1 MTVIN
6 TNVAAQLTAN
16 AMKSNN
22 RDMQT
27 SMERLATGARINS
40 AGDDA
45 AGLGIGS
52 KMTSQIRGLDQAVR
66 NANDA
71 ISMLQTADSASVE
84 ISDMLQRMREL
95 AVQAKNGTNSAND
108 LVNLNKEFAQLA
120 NEIERVADKT
130 TFNGENI
137 MNGSNGSNS
146 DGVVSFNVGHGVSDT
161 LSFTFRDFQLGS
173 GSTAGTQGVHTLD
186 VTAARYNAFAA
197 SSEMHIT
204 NSEGFTVI
212 VDDAAIVAAQLL
224 TSGTGTDFQ
233 DSDFATLVQAINTQI
248 DAATGFGAMTAAAVG
263 TSGITF
269 TQDAAGTGDI
279 LTIKTVTS
287 AGVAT
292 DFGTSL
298 ATTTVGSA
306 TGGDGNPMAA
316 VLTDFLTAGSQAQA
330 YTSASDNTLLELD
343 NAITGV
349 DKMRADFGAVINR
362 LEYTVDNLNS
372 IAQNTRAARSAVMD
386 ADYAAETTEL
396 ARTQIISQAS
406 TAMLSQANQ
415 QAQSVLALLK

>member
-16 AMKSNN
+16 AMKSNS

-27 SMERLATGARINS
+27 SMERLATGSRINS

-66 NANDA
+66 NSNDA
-71 ISMLQTADSASVE
+71 IAMLQTADGASVE

-95 AVQAKNGTNSAND
+95 AVQAKNGTNSSND

-137 MNGSNGSNS
+137 MNGSNGAGD
-146 DGVVSFNVGHGVSDT
+146 DGVVSFNIGHGTSDT

-173 GSTAGTQGVHTLD
+173 GSTEGTAGVHTLD
-186 VTAARYNAFAA
+186 VTAARYQGFAA

-204 NSEGFTVI
+204 NSDGFTVI
-212 VDDAAIVAAQLL
+212 VDDAAIAANDAEG
-224 TSGTGTDFQ
+224 STDFQ
-233 DSDFATLVQAINTQI
+233 DATFGDIILAINAQI
-248 DAATGFGAMTAAAVG
+248 GAATGFDGMAAAAVG

-269 TQDAAGTGDI
+269 TQDTAGTGDI

-292 DFGTSL
+292 DFGTAL
-298 ATTTVGSA
+298 THTTVGSA
-306 TGGDGNPMAA
+306 TSADGNPMATSLSA
-316 VLTDFLTAGSQAQA
+316 FLTAGSQAEA
-330 YTSASDNTLLELD
+330 PTTIANLD

-349 DKMRADFGAVINR
+349 DKMRANYGSVINR

-386 ADYAAETTEL
+386 ADYATETTEL
-396 ARTQIISQAS
+396 ARTQIIAQAS

>member
-6 TNVAAQLTAN
+6 TNVAAQVTAN
-16 AMKSNN
+16 AMKTNSKH
-22 RDMQT
+22 MET
-27 SMERLATGARINS
+27 TMERLATGFRINS

-71 ISMLQTADSASVE
+71 ISMLQTADGASVE

-95 AVQAKNGTNSAND
+95 AVQAKNDTNSTND

-130 TFNGENI
+130 TFNGQNI
-137 MNGSNGSNS
+137 LNGLGAKT
-146 DGVVSFNVGHGVSDT
+146 FNIGHGVDDT
-161 LSFTFRDFQLGS
+161 LSFTFRDFEMDQ
-173 GSTAGTQGVHTLD
+173 GSTIGTSGVHNLAVTLATYSAYGATD
-186 VTAARYNAFAA
+186 
-197 SSEMHIT
+197 EMHIT
-204 NSEGFTVI
+204 NSAGDTVI
-212 VDDAAIVAAQLL
+212 VDATAIGNATGAGTNFTDVGYTQLVL
-224 TSGTGTDFQ
+224 
-233 DSDFATLVQAINTQI
+233 AINNQI
-248 DAATGFGAMTAAAVG
+248 DAADDAAGFEGMAAADVGSAG
-263 TSGITF
+263 TSISF
-269 TQDAAGTGDI
+269 TQDTAGTGDI
-279 LTIKTVTS
+279 LSIKRVTS
-287 AGVAT
+287 AGVMT
-292 DFGTSL
+292 DFGTL
-298 ATTTVGSA
+298 TQTVVGAAS
-306 TGGDGNPMAA
+306 TGDGNPMADNIS
-316 VLTDFLTAGSQAQA
+316 DFQTAGSQAQA
-330 YTSASDNTLLELD
+330 TDTIAELD
-343 NAITGV
+343 AAITGV
-349 DKMRADFGAVINR
+349 DKARADFGAVINR

>member
-1 MTVIN
+1 MET
-6 TNVAAQLTAN
+6 T
-16 AMKSNN
+16 
-22 RDMQT
+22 MQ
-27 SMERLATGARINS
+27 RLATGFRINS

-71 ISMLQTADSASVE
+71 ISMLQTADGASVE

-95 AVQAKNGTNSAND
+95 AVQSKNGTNSSDD

-130 TFNGENI
+130 TYNGLSI
-137 MNGSNGSNS
+137 MNGSVGAASN
-146 DGVVSFNVGHGVSDT
+146 GVVSFNVGHGTSDA
-161 LSFTFRDFQLGS
+161 LSFTFRDFEMDQ
-173 GSTAGTQGVHTLD
+173 GSTVGTSGVHNLATSISVFTGYAD
-186 VTAARYNAFAA
+186 AD
-197 SSEMHIT
+197 EMVIT
-204 NSEGFTVI
+204 NSAGDSVIIDSGALTTAGATNGFTG
-212 VDDAAIVAAQLL
+212 ATMAQLV
-224 TSGTGTDFQ
+224 S
-233 DSDFATLVQAINTQI
+233 AINTQI
-248 DAATGFGAMTAAAVG
+248 GNATNFEGMAALANGAETA
-263 TSGITF
+263 ITF

-279 LTIKTVTS
+279 LSIKRRTT
-287 AGVAT
+287 AGALT
-292 DFGTSL
+292 DFGTL
-298 ATTTVGSA
+298 TQTTVGA
-306 TGGDGNPMAA
+306 VAGGNGNPMGRD
-316 VLTDFLTAGSQAQA
+316 LSGFQTAGALAQD
-330 YTSASDNTLLELD
+330 SNTLGYLD

-396 ARTQIISQAS
+396 ARTQIIAQAS

>member
-6 TNVAAQLTAN
+6 TNVAAQVTAN
-16 AMKSNN
+16 AMKTNSKH
-22 RDMQT
+22 MET
-27 SMERLATGARINS
+27 TMERLATGFRINS

-71 ISMLQTADSASVE
+71 ISMLQTADGASVE
-84 ISDMLQRMREL
+84 ISNMLQRMREL
-95 AVQAKNGTNSAND
+95 AVQSKNGTNSSND

-130 TFNGENI
+130 TFNGQSI
-137 MNGSNGSNS
+137 MNGLGA
-146 DGVVSFNVGHGVSDT
+146 VTFNVGHGTSDT
-161 LSFTFRDFQLGS
+161 MSFTFRDFEMDQ
-173 GSTAGTQGVHTLD
+173 GSTAGVSGVFNLA
-186 VTAARYNAFAA
+186 VTAATFGAYGATD
-197 SSEMHIT
+197 EMHIT
-204 NSEGFTVI
+204 NAAGDSVI
-212 VDDAAIVAAQLL
+212 VDAAALTAAAGGAKNFTDATYAH
-224 TSGTGTDFQ
+224 
-233 DSDFATLVQAINTQI
+233 LVSAINTQI
-248 DAATGFGAMTAAAVG
+248 DAATGFEGLLAADNGASTA
-263 TSGITF
+263 ITF
-269 TQDAAGTGDI
+269 TQDTAGTGDI
-279 LTIKTVTS
+279 LKISRVTS
-287 AGVAT
+287 AGVIT
-292 DFGTSL
+292 DFGTL
-298 ATTTVGSA
+298 TTTTVGSA
-306 TGGDGNPMAA
+306 AGGDGNPMAA
-316 VLTDFLTAGSQAQA
+316 NISDFQTAGSQAQA
-330 YTSASDNTLLELD
+330 STTIAELD
-343 NAITGV
+343 AAITGV
-349 DKMRADFGAVINR
+349 DKARADFGAVINR